1 MMGTRARY
9 SAKIAEHN
17 LRLARGLPQRA
28 KRWLSG
34 YRRYYAEMWRYM
46 RAMGSQGARE
56 KLVLFPQIRDW
67 TATTGFDTHYVYQ
80 GTWLFEK
87 LLARKPR
94 EHVDVG
100 SYIGYMGFISAL
112 FPTTFID
119 IRPTEA
125 EFEGFSERK
134 GSVLDLPYED
144 GEVSSLSCLHVIEH
158 VGLGRYGDPLD
169 LDGSIK
175 ALVELQR
182 VLAPDG
188 DLYLS
193 VPSGRSATYFN
204 AHRVFDPAVVLEALD
219 ELELVRLDAVLDGE
233 KHVRPV
239 TLEQLRDNTYACGMY
254 WFRRPSLESGR
265 VP

>member
-1 MMGTRARY
+1 MGTRARY
-9 SAKIAEHN
+9 SAKIARHN
-17 LRLARGLPQRA
+17 LQLIRGLPKRA

-34 YRRYYAEMWRYM
+34 YRRYYADMRRYL
-46 RAMGSQGARE
+46 RAMDSQGANE
-56 KLVLFPQIRDW
+56 KFALFPQIRDW

-80 GTWLFEK
+80 GPWLFEK
-87 LLARKPR
+87 LRQRKPR

-125 EFEGFSERK
+125 EFEGFSERT

-158 VGLGRYGDPLD
+158 IGLGRYGDPLD
-169 LDGSIK
+169 PDGSIK
-175 ALVELQR
+175 ALAELQR
-182 VLAPDG
+182 VLAPGG

-219 ELELVRLDAVLDGE
+219 ELELVQLDAVLDDE
-233 KHVRPV
+233 KRVRPV
-239 TLEQLRDNTYACGMY
+239 TLEELRDNTYACGMY
-254 WFRRPSLESGR
+254 WFRRPSLESGQ